1 MISVNIATQAKREPF
16 LRIAIDSLQNQ
27 TIPPD
32 VIRVYANDYQPD
44 IDGVEVTTG
53 PDLADNGKFYWPT
66 QDGEIYFTCDDDL
79 MYPNDY
85 IEHTLSRLSA
95 YPECIVS
102 YHGRKLKGVNRSYYA
117 EHKMYACLNTV
128 ESDAIIDVPGS
139 GVMAFNARYFDHS
152 RLANLPDKCMVD
164 ILVGLEAVRQKVEVV
179 CLAHNQFWIH
189 EIITGDGGIYTAY
202 RNREQRQ
209 IELANQIYKKKHF

>member
-1 MISVNIATQAKREPF
+1 MF
-16 LRIAIDSLQNQ
+16 
-27 TIPPD
+27 
-32 VIRVYANDYQPD
+32 
-44 IDGVEVTTG
+44 
-53 PDLADNGKFYWPT
+53 
-66 QDGEIYFTCDDDL
+66 
-79 MYPNDY
+79 
-85 IEHTLSRLSA
+85 
-95 YPECIVS
+95 
-102 YHGRKLKGVNRSYYA
+102 
-117 EHKMYACLNTV
+117 ACLNTV

-139 GVMAFNARYFDHS
+139 GVMAFNAKYFDHS